1 MFDLL
6 DTDCPLMTLR
16 YFVHR
21 PILDQF
27 QFNLLIGFNVYSEA
41 LILSLGSTP
50 VAVGSPLEF
59 QHHCGDSV
67 EFARQLP

>member
-1 MFDLL
+1 MDGPLALTTLL
-6 DTDCPLMTLR
+6 
-16 YFVHR
+16 YFVHQ
-21 PILDQF
+21 PIFDQL
-27 QFNLLIGFNVYSEA
+27 QFSLFIGFNVYSEV